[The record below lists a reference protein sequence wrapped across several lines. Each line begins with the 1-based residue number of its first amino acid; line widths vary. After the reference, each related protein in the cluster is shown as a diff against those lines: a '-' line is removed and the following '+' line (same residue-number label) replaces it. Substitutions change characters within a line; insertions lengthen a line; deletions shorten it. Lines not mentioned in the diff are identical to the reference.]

1 MCLCNGQRC
10 FFVVALVFVSLYY
23 YTFVILDINPSTTCV
38 TEMGTVF
45 IESEIKTNLCIIGL
59 WRQHDVDSA
68 VNLLITSIEY
78 LNDII

>member
-1 MCLCNGQRC
+1 MPMQWSKVFLCC
-10 FFVVALVFVSLYY
+10 SSSVCVIILLYL
-23 YTFVILDINPSTTCV
+23 VILDINPSTTFV

-59 WRQHDVDSA
+59 WRQQDVDSA